1 MLTFM
6 AITALVAFG
15 LARATT
21 ANAEVSPGTIDGATT
36 VDAARAKALFDK
48 GAIFVD
54 VRKDSDWDA
63 GRIPG
68 SHHIEL
74 KSTYSE
80 AALGE
85 AADKNAEV
93 VLYCNGEKCLRPS
106 KATVQA
112 VAWGFTKV
120 SYFRDGMPAWEAAGF
135 PVE

>member
-1 MLTFM
+1 MLKSMT
-6 AITALVAFG
+6 ITALVAFG
-15 LARATT
+15 LTMATT

-36 VDAARAKALFDK
+36 VDAAAAKALFDK

-74 KSTYSE
+74 KKAYSE

-85 AADKNAEV
+85 AADKSAEV
-93 VLYCNGEKCLRPS
+93 VLYCNGEKCLRSS
-106 KATVQA
+106 KAATQA
-112 VAWGFTKV
+112 VSWGFTKV
-120 SYFRDGMPAWEAAGF
+120 SYFRDGMPAWEAAGY